1 MTRVVTLEEWL
12 KLKETLPL
20 VDVRS
25 EGEFASGH
33 IPGSINIPLL
43 DNAARIEVGTLYKQ
57 MGKEAAVMKG
67 FKLIG
72 PKFYD
77 LFREVRKNAKGAA
90 LSQSKG
96 KELALYCWRGG
107 MRSNIVAW
115 MMALADYDVSLIQGG
130 YKSYRQ
136 YAHGLF
142 AQNHKWIILSG
153 KTGSGKTELLR
164 QLAAR
169 GEQVLDLEA
178 LAHHKGS
185 AFGHLG
191 ELEQP
196 TVEQF
201 ENKIAWQ
208 LRQFDMD
215 KPIWVESESR
225 TIGKARIPD
234 PIFNQMVAMPL
245 IEIERTE
252 EARRKL
258 ILDEYGIFPI
268 TALIEATEKLE
279 RRLGGDRMKIACQAL
294 LSEDWQGWLD
304 ILIPYYDKTYAHSR
318 NVRVGASYP
327 LTLSGNSNEEINAL
341 MELSKKIWNQ

>member
-1 MTRVVTLEEWL
+1 MTSVVTLEEWL
-12 KLKETLPL
+12 TLKDTLPL
-20 VDVRS
+20 IDVRS
-25 EGEFASGH
+25 ESEFAQGH
-33 IPGSINIPLL
+33 ITGSINIPLL

-57 MGKEAAVMKG
+57 MGKEAAIMKG

-77 LFREVRKNAKGAA
+77 LFREVRKNAA
-90 LSQSKG
+90 G
-96 KELALYCWRGG
+96 KEFALYCWRGG

-115 MMALADYDVSLIQGG
+115 MMALADYDVKLISGG

-164 QLAAR
+164 QLAIA
-169 GEQVLDLEA
+169 GEQVVDLEG

-191 ELEQP
+191 ELAQP

-215 KPIWVESESR
+215 KPVWVENESR
-225 TIGKARIPD
+225 TIGKVRVPD
-234 PIFNQMVAMPL
+234 ALFNQMLAMPL

-252 EARRKL
+252 EERRKI
-258 ILDEYGIFPI
+258 ILDEYGIYPI

-279 RRLGGDRMKIACQAL
+279 RRLGGDRMKIACTAL
-294 LSEDWQGWLD
+294 LSEEWQGWLD
-304 ILIPYYDKTYAHSR
+304 ILIPYYDKTYTHSR
-318 NVRVGASYP
+318 NVRSGESHP
-327 LTLSGNSNEEINAL
+327 LILSGDRQNNLQAVID
-341 MELSKKIWNQ
+341 LSKKIWKI

>member
-1 MTRVVTLEEWL
+1 
-12 KLKETLPL
+12 
-20 VDVRS
+20 
-25 EGEFASGH
+25 
-33 IPGSINIPLL
+33 
-43 DNAARIEVGTLYKQ
+43 

-77 LFREVRKNAKGAA
+77 LFREVRKNA
-90 LSQSKG
+90 KG

-142 AQNHKWIILSG
+142 AQNFHWIILSG
-153 KTGSGKTELLR
+153 KTGSGKTELLH
-164 QLAAR
+164 QLAAC

-208 LRQFDMD
+208 LRQFDMN
-215 KPIWVESESR
+215 KPVWVESESR

-234 PIFNQMVAMPL
+234 AIFNQMIAMPL

-258 ILDEYGIFPI
+258 ILDEYGIYPI

-318 NVRVGASYP
+318 NARIGASHP
-327 LTLSGNSNEEINAL
+327 LTLSGNTDEDVKSLIVA
-341 MELSKKIWNQ
+341 SKKIWNQ